1 MWIICVCLHHK
12 WKKDV
17 FLLCFGPFSDAK
29 NVMSALFN
37 GSTSQALD
45 RWVHQRCT
53 RSLLGDVPLFSMAIW
68 RGECWSNGW
77 STLWLCQQF
86 AIENG
91 HRNSGVIFH
100 SYVNVYQRV
109 MVISL
114 GCKKPLIWEKEATGS
129 IKPSDTGQTCSDPKR
144 QRQQFQKP
152 TLISQFSILEAVGL
166 LWDRLSLKKEV
177 VNTINSLVIY
187 EYHWNIIKDLWS

>member
-1 MWIICVCLHHK
+1 MCFCCVLVLFRMLKTWCQ
-12 WKKDV
+12 
-17 FLLCFGPFSDAK
+17 LCSTEAPLRPSIAEFI
-29 NVMSALFN
+29 N
-37 GSTSQALD
+37 GALD
-45 RWVHQRCT
+45 RCLAMFHF
-53 RSLLGDVPLFSMAIW
+53 FSMAIW

-166 LWDRLSLKKEV
+166 LWGRLSLKKEV